1 MQYRYCG
8 AELADGSVFCHHC
21 GRPQQETTAPAPI
34 PAPAAAAQ
42 EQGIRCPHCGSTRL
56 QFTTTVKTQGV
67 SVGDACC
74 GYVCLGPLGLL
85 CGLCGAGSTETKEG
99 WVCLDC
105 GKKFTTKDAQNA
117 VRDKLQQEEALAKKQ
132 QEKEAQL
139 ATWHTMMETCPY
151 PADQLETLYA
161 DAVKQ
166 EEEAE
171 HRFRTACDE
180 ERKSIGTWQA
190 ALYGM
195 AAGAVLFLIGLLWV
209 VLGLWIGSG
218 WGFGILAAVLGFV
231 VFVAFGLQDD
241 RLFEQY
247 ASEALRTMKQE
258 KEQAAQHKAELK
270 KYREA
275 WQGIQAEEG
284 ASANAPAAGK
294 PE

>member
-1 MQYRYCG
+1 MQCRYCG
-8 AELADGSVFCHHC
+8 AELPDGCAFCSQC
-21 GRPQQETTAPAPI
+21 GQPQQTEPAP
-34 PAPAAAAQ
+34 PTPAAATE

-139 ATWHTMMETCPY
+139 ATWHTMIETCPY
-151 PADQLETLYA
+151 PADQLEALYA
-161 DAVKQ
+161 DAVRQ
-166 EEEAE
+166 EEEAAK
-171 HRFRTACDE
+171 RFRDACDE
-180 ERKSIGTWQA
+180 ERKTVAAWQGA
-190 ALYGM
+190 MYGLVVGGFVAL
-195 AAGAVLFLIGLLWV
+195 AGILWVLLGLLAGGGWGLGILVILIGCVLL
-209 VLGLWIGSG
+209 
-218 WGFGILAAVLGFV
+218 AVFNQ
-231 VFVAFGLQDD
+231 QDE

-247 ASEALRTMKQE
+247 ASEALRALKQE
-258 KEQAAQHKAELK
+258 RIQAVLHKAELK

-284 ASANAPAAGK
+284 ASASAPTAGK